1 MSISR
6 NKLIFISSLL
16 VLMLVNGCSND
27 EVAEPVNGQAK
38 QSENA
43 SSEHKSAEAAESFD
57 GVHSLLEAANETL
70 NESIQYITASE
81 VYEKIVL
88 QKDPNYQIIDVRD
101 TNAFAA
107 GNIEGSINIPY
118 ARTAEQLKI
127 NQLPKDKTI
136 VVVCFSGHTASQ
148 TAAYWSMLG
157 YDAIPMLNGMG
168 GWTSNKDLGAPIA
181 AKSFD
186 YPVETNGNPFNLAF
200 ELPTLSVSD
209 SESLDELLIFGT
221 KAYFETERPAVKSP
235 KVVFEEIIETKDS
248 TYMVVDIRKTEDYNN
263 GHLEGAINIPYS
275 ELANDDSIKAL
286 DPSKKLILVDYNG
299 HIASKATRVL
309 SLLGYEAYPMKDGMR
324 IWTSDELI
332 NGIAPISSE
341 KIGDYPTK
349 VLNVKLDS
357 DSSGAASCS

>member
-1 MSISR
+1 MRFSS
-6 NKLIFISSLL
+6 NKLFIITSLL
-16 VLMLVNGCSND
+16 GLMLLSGCSS
-27 EVAEPVNGQAK
+27 EEAVKPVNEQPL
-38 QSENA
+38 QSENN
-43 SSEHKSAEAAESFD
+43 SNGNQKNDAAEPFD
-57 GVHSLLEAANETL
+57 GIPSLLKAANETL
-70 NESIQYITASE
+70 NKPIQYITAKE

-107 GNIEGSINIPY
+107 GNIEGSVNIPY
-118 ARTAEQLKI
+118 ARTADQLKI

-148 TAAYWSMLG
+148 TAAFWNMLG

-181 AKSFD
+181 AKAFD
-186 YPVETNGNPFNLAF
+186 FPVNTVGNPLTRTF
-200 ELPTLSVSD
+200 ELPTLSVNE
-209 SESLDELLIFGT
+209 SESLDEMLVFGT

-235 KVVFEEIIETKDS
+235 KVVFEEIIGPKDS
-248 TYMVVDIRKTEDYNN
+248 SYMLVDIRKTEDYNN
-263 GHLEGAINIPYS
+263 GHLEGAINIPYT

-299 HIASKATRVL
+299 HIASKATRIL
-309 SLLGYEAYPMKDGMR
+309 SLLGFEAYPMKDGMR
-324 IWTSDELI
+324 IWTSDEGV
-332 NGIAPISSE
+332 NGIAPISNE
-341 KIGDYPTK
+341 KIGEYPTK
-349 VLNVKLDS
+349 VLNVKLDG

>member
-1 MSISR
+1 MRFSR
-6 NKLIFISSLL
+6 NKLIIISSLL
-16 VLMLVNGCSND
+16 GLMLINGCSND
-27 EVAEPVNGQAK
+27 EATKLVKEQPT
-38 QSENA
+38 QSENV
-43 SSEHKSAEAAESFD
+43 SIENQLTDTSKSFD

-70 NESIQYITASE
+70 NKPIQYITAEE

-107 GNIEGSINIPY
+107 GNIEGSVNIPY
-118 ARTAEQLKI
+118 ARTADQLKI

-148 TAAYWSMLG
+148 TAAFWSMLG

-186 YPVETNGNPFNLAF
+186 YPVDTADNSKGAF
-200 ELPTLSVSD
+200 ELPTLSVND
-209 SESLDELLIFGT
+209 SESLDELLVFGT
-221 KAYFETERPAVKSP
+221 KAYFETERPAVKSA
-235 KVVFEEIIETKDS
+235 KVVYEEIIEPKDS
-248 TYMVVDIRKTEDYNN
+248 SYMIVDIRKTEDYNK
-263 GHLEGAINIPYS
+263 GHLQGAINIPYS
-275 ELANDDSIKAL
+275 ELANDESIKAL
-286 DPSKKLILVDYNG
+286 DPSKKLIIVDYNG

-309 SLLGYEAYPMKDGMR
+309 SLLGYEAYPIKDGMR
-324 IWTSDELI
+324 IWTSDELV

-341 KIGDYPTK
+341 KIGEYPTK
-349 VLNVKLDS
+349 VLNVKLDG